1 MTFRE
6 IMQQGVAYK
15 WRAHGKLPIQTA
27 ITSEEAKDI
36 LKFLKCAWRLCFKM
50 KYQFS
55 CGGNMIL
62 QDKYPDKERMP
73 REYLIKRLD

>member
-15 WRAHGKLPIQTA
+15 CKAHGKLPIQTA

-36 LKFLKCAWRLCFKM
+36 LKFLKCAWRHCIKM
-50 KYQFS
+50 NY
-55 CGGNMIL
+55 
-62 QDKYPDKERMP
+62 
-73 REYLIKRLD
+73 